1 MDILWPVDKRFS
13 PFAPGA
19 GTPPFYLAGRQ
30 SLIED
35 FDITMYRLERGRS
48 GAGPLITGPR
58 GSGKTVLLNALAAQA
73 RARGWYVGR
82 SEVIPT
88 APLSALIALI
98 AHEALHEMSRG
109 NRVTEG
115 VRRALGVLK
124 AFTSVSAMGV
134 SLSIDVDAVRGK
146 ADTGI
151 FEHDLRQ
158 LIAELGQLAKSQ
170 GTGVAFILD
179 EVQALP
185 EREFDALNSALH
197 DAAQQ
202 RLPVTLVSAGLF
214 PSWQSGKSRSDP
226 SRVTTYAG
234 RVSTNTF
241 TRLEP
246 LSDHDSRL
254 ALMRTIE
261 FENASFEPYAL
272 DQAVRFCEGSC
283 WLLQLLGETAWIIA
297 DRSPIDDRAV
307 EAAERAVDA
316 KLAEVF
322 FPRLLRGLESND
334 VLLLA
339 EIARRGPA
347 PALFRDI
354 FPNSAADRDLEKA
367 AANIVAFLAGH
378 DLVVCYPPGGYI
390 GHDFMIN
397 FSVPRLGE
405 YLRRRG
411 VISGRVDPFRGM
423 SRQEAL
429 LRRRN
434 W

>member
-1 MDILWPVDKRFS
+1 MH
-13 PFAPGA
+13 
-19 GTPPFYLAGRQ
+19 
-30 SLIED
+30 
-35 FDITMYRLERGRS
+35 RLERGRS

-58 GSGKTVLLNALAAQA
+58 GSGKTVLLNTLAA
-73 RARGWYVGR
+73 RARAHGWYVGR
-82 SEVIPT
+82 TEVIPG
-88 APLSALIALI
+88 APLSALVALI
-98 AHEALHEMSRG
+98 AHEALREMTRG
-109 NRVTEG
+109 NVVTEG
-115 VRRALGVLK
+115 VKRALGVLK

-170 GTGVAFILD
+170 GAGFAFVLD

-185 EREFDALNSALH
+185 EREFDALNAALH
-197 DAAQQ
+197 DASQ
-202 RLPVTLVSAGLF
+202 RQLPVTLVSAGLF
-214 PSWQSGKSRSDP
+214 PSWQSGGDSGDP

-234 RVSTNTF
+234 RVSTTTF

-254 ALMRTIE
+254 ALTRTAE
-261 FENASFEPYAL
+261 LENASFEPYAL
-272 DQAVRFCEGSC
+272 DLAVLFCEGSC
-283 WLLQLLGETAWIIA
+283 WLLQLLGETVWTIA
-297 DRSPIDDRAV
+297 HGSPIGRNAV
-307 EAAERAVDA
+307 QDAVRAVDT

-322 FPRLLRGLESND
+322 FPRLLRGLEPND
-334 VLLLA
+334 VLLLD
-339 EIARRGPA
+339 EIAQRGPA

-354 FPNSAADRDLEKA
+354 FPESAADRDVEKL

-378 DLVVCYPPGGYI
+378 DLVVCYPPGHYI
-390 GHDFMIN
+390 GHDFMIA

-411 VISGRVDPFRGM
+411 AIGGHVDPFRGM
-423 SRQEAL
+423 SRSEAL
-429 LRRRN
+429 LQRRH